1 MQLNNSLNTLNQVL
15 TRARPADNSST
26 VNDEKQ
32 QAQLVQQQNK
42 SEQANQ
48 AERFDV
54 DQKTL
59 LLLEQQQQTPPP
71 PQTSNKQQSTFY
83 DQPPSKNQTAV
94 ATYQA
99 VDNIAQRASVTQS
112 FGINLIA

>member
-1 MQLNNSLNTLNQVL
+1 MQLNNSLNTLNQVSP
-15 TRARPADNSST
+15 RARPADNSST
-26 VNDEKQ
+26 VNDKKQ

-42 SEQANQ
+42 PKQANQ

-71 PQTSNKQQSTFY
+71 QPLNKQQSTFY

>member
-1 MQLNNSLNTLNQVL
+1 MQLNNSLNTLNQASA
-15 TRARPADNSST
+15 RARPADNSST

-59 LLLEQQQQTPPP
+59 LLLEQQQQTTP